1 MKFEYRKA
9 ELSDSKRIEEL
20 FIEMLR
26 TIYNTN
32 DVDGYENGYLDKFFS
47 ESEDLIY
54 VAELDKEVVAF
65 LSIEVYKDDGYVY
78 LDDLSVT
85 EKYRDKG
92 IGTKLISL
100 AEDYSKDIGVSA
112 IVLHVEKT
120 NVNAHNL
127 YRKLGYMDNEDQG
140 NRMRMVK
147 ELWMS

>member
-1 MKFEYRKA
+1 MKFVYRKA

-112 IVLHVEKT
+112 IVFHVEKT
-120 NVNAHNL
+120 NVNAHKL

-147 ELWMS
+147 ELKK

>member
-1 MKFEYRKA
+1 M
-9 ELSDSKRIEEL
+9 I
-20 FIEMLR
+20 I

-112 IVLHVEKT
+112 IVFHVEKT
-120 NVNAHNL
+120 NVNAHKL

-147 ELWMS
+147 ELKK

>member
-1 MKFEYRKA
+1 MKFVYRKA

-112 IVLHVEKT
+112 IVFHVEKT
-120 NVNAHNL
+120 NENAHKL

-147 ELWMS
+147 EL